1 MMAALG
7 AWVVQLASLAVM
19 LALGELLLPS
29 GNCRRMALFCLGL
42 VIAASLLAPIT
53 QLNPLSLQL
62 PEGELD
68 AQPALK
74 NQVAALVRGQTG
86 FESATVDI
94 DMEQGRIRSVRIAY
108 PGGEA
113 AQRAQAEQVLRL
125 LLQLPEGAVTFTITQ
140 EEGAGS

>member
-1 MMAALG
+1 MAALG

-19 LALGELLLPS
+19 LALGELLLPA
-29 GNCRRMALFCLGL
+29 GNCRRMALLCLGL
-42 VIAASLLAPIT
+42 VIAASLLTPIT
-53 QLNPLSLQL
+53 QLGSFSFQL

-68 AQPALK
+68 TEPALK

-94 DMEQGRIRSVRIAY
+94 DMEQGRIQSVRITY

-113 AQRAQAEQVLRL
+113 AQRVQAEQVLRL
-125 LLQLPEGAVTFTITQ
+125 LLQLPEGAVSFTVTQ
-140 EEGAGS
+140 EEGTGS